1 MKHSEIQR
9 NEREEIRNE
18 IVKLLKINPS
28 YMDEKEAARLE
39 GHIDRILLEPY
50 SCVSGQIESYMKHHH
65 EDMMIDIMD
74 ASAAS
79 FLDEE
84 IEALR
89 RNAGTLNKELS
100 TMLEFD
106 ALKYRKGTKDEKNQ
120 MLTHVFEK
128 LMIAG
133 TILRDYSEV
142 ISYLKSNQDNA
153 EALKDIGREIKK
165 EQYRIDRKYYSIEAV
180 VNKKQMTVLQFSL
193 REGTIHQR
201 TQDRQ
206 I

>member
-18 IVKLLKINPS
+18 IIKLLKINPS
-28 YMDEKEAARLE
+28 YMDEKEAASLE

-50 SCVSGQIESYMKHHH
+50 SSVSRQIESYMNRHH

-89 RNAGTLNKELS
+89 KNGGTLDKELS
-100 TMLEFD
+100 MMLEFD
-106 ALKYRKGTKDEKNQ
+106 AMKYRKGTKDEKNQ
-120 MLTHVFEK
+120 MLTRVFEK

-133 TILRDYSEV
+133 MILRDYSEV
-142 ISYLKSNQDNA
+142 ISYLKANQDNA
-153 EALKDIGREIKK
+153 EVLKDIGREIKK

-180 VNKKQMTVLQFSL
+180 VNKKQITVLQFSL

>member
-18 IVKLLKINPS
+18 IIKLLKINPS
-28 YMDEKEAARLE
+28 YMDEKEAASLE

-50 SCVSGQIESYMKHHH
+50 SFVSRQIESYMNRHH

-89 RNAGTLNKELS
+89 KNAGTLDKELS
-100 TMLEFD
+100 MMLEFD
-106 ALKYRKGTKDEKNQ
+106 AMKYRKGTKDEKNQ
-120 MLTHVFEK
+120 MLSHVFEK

-133 TILRDYSEV
+133 MILRDYSEV
-142 ISYLKSNQDNA
+142 ISYLKANQDNA

-180 VNKKQMTVLQFSL
+180 INKKQITVLQFSL
-193 REGTIHQR
+193 REGIIHQR

>member
-18 IVKLLKINPS
+18 IIKLLKINPS
-28 YMDEKEAARLE
+28 YMDEKEAASLE

-50 SCVSGQIESYMKHHH
+50 SSVSRQIESYMNRHH

-89 RNAGTLNKELS
+89 KNAGTLDKELS
-100 TMLEFD
+100 MMLEFD
-106 ALKYRKGTKDEKNQ
+106 AMKYRKGTKDEKNQ
-120 MLTHVFEK
+120 MLTRVFEK

-133 TILRDYSEV
+133 MILRDYSEV
-142 ISYLKSNQDNA
+142 ISYLKANQDNA
-153 EALKDIGREIKK
+153 EVLKDIGREIKK

>member
-18 IVKLLKINPS
+18 IIKLLKINPS
-28 YMDEKEAARLE
+28 YMDEKEAASLE

-50 SCVSGQIESYMKHHH
+50 SSVSRQIESYMNRHH

-89 RNAGTLNKELS
+89 KNAGTLDKELS
-100 TMLEFD
+100 MMLEFD
-106 ALKYRKGTKDEKNQ
+106 AMKYRKGTKDEKNQ
-120 MLTHVFEK
+120 MLSHVFEK

-133 TILRDYSEV
+133 MILRDYSEV
-142 ISYLKSNQDNA
+142 ISYLKANQDNA

-180 VNKKQMTVLQFSL
+180 INKKQMTVLQFSL
-193 REGTIHQR
+193 REGIIHQR